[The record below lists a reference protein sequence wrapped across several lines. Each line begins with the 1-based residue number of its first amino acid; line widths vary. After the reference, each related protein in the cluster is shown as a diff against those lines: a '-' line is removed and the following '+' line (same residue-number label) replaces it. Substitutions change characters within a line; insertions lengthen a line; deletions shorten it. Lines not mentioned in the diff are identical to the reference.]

1 MGDLLAL
8 PQSWQALGSESHVF
22 FYFLTPL
29 STVRVSFLV
38 KLFFQMLA
46 SGISVLIDFRLVVPM
61 KGISLGAWQVRSRL
75 GKEREPAMGKTVSI
89 VSRLLKAP

>member
-1 MGDLLAL
+1 
-8 PQSWQALGSESHVF
+8 
-22 FYFLTPL
+22 
-29 STVRVSFLV
+29 
-38 KLFFQMLA
+38 MLA

-75 GKEREPAMGKTVSI
+75 GKEGEPAMGKTVST

>member
-1 MGDLLAL
+1 M
-8 PQSWQALGSESHVF
+8 
-22 FYFLTPL
+22 
-29 STVRVSFLV
+29 VSFLV

-61 KGISLGAWQVRSRL
+61 KGLSLGAWQVWSRL
-75 GKEREPAMGKTVSI
+75 GERELAMEKTVSI

>member
-22 FYFLTPL
+22 FYFLTLL

-61 KGISLGAWQVRSRL
+61 KGISLGPWQVRSRL
-75 GKEREPAMGKTVSI
+75 GKEREFAMGKTVSI
-89 VSRLLKAP
+89 VSRLLKAS